1 MNVEPLR
8 WPQKA
13 IATNSTG
20 PSRDSQRT
28 DDTTRTSGFNARS
41 CRLCGAELTGRR
53 RNGFCSDRCR
63 MRATRQS
70 QDKGAD
76 KKHLSLLTVV
86 EVAELLRMSPKA
98 VYAMKD
104 RGQLPGVIRIG
115 RRLRFD
121 RNVLVDWLH
130 QKHTPWLGE

>member
-1 MNVEPLR
+1 
-8 WPQKA
+8 
-13 IATNSTG
+13 
-20 PSRDSQRT
+20 
-28 DDTTRTSGFNARS
+28 
-41 CRLCGAELTGRR
+41 
-53 RNGFCSDRCR
+53 

-70 QDKGAD
+70 QDTGAD

-115 RRLRFD
+115 QRRLRFN
-121 RNVLVDWLH
+121 RNVLVDWLY
-130 QKHTPWLGE
+130 QKHTPSLRE

>member
-1 MNVEPLR
+1 MVPLNHL
-8 WPQKA
+8 A
-13 IATNSTG
+13 
-20 PSRDSQRT
+20 
-28 DDTTRTSGFNARS
+28 DDITRTSGSDEQS
-41 CRLCGAELTGRR
+41 CRLCGAEITGRR
-53 RNGFCSDRCR
+53 SNGFCSDRCR

-130 QKHTPWLGE
+130 QKHTPSLRE